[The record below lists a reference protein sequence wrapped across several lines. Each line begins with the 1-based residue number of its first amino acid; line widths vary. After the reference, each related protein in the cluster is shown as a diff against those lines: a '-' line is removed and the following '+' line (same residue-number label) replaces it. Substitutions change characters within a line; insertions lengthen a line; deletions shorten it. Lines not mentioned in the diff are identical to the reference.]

1 MTALALHSYDIVYYQ
16 RFHAAGF
23 YIGYPNKEK
32 HRVWVSGVVQSD
44 LNEIDKLGTDYNGL
58 ATDLLELL
66 FKREMLT
73 PDNYCC
79 TQSKGKMLLNQ
90 ELLRGIRRKLK
101 NISVLSRRLL
111 GWKWA

>member
-1 MTALALHSYDIVYYQ
+1 MTVLALHSSDIVYYQ

-32 HRVWVSGVVQSD
+32 HCVWVSGVLQSD
-44 LNEIDKLGTDYNGL
+44 LNEIDKLGSDYNGL

-66 FKREMLT
+66 FEREMLN

-79 TQSKGKMLLNQ
+79 TQSKRKMLLSQ
-90 ELLRGIRRKLK
+90 ELLSEIRHKLK
-101 NISVLSRRLL
+101 NM
-111 GWKWA
+111 